1 MTFYEAFL
9 IRALELCLPQ
19 PLRMEVDH
27 REGVK
32 HIQLPDQKAWVEYRG
47 LWSSSGFA
55 LPEQA
60 DAPLAAD
67 ANDWRRLIVE
77 ESLEAHGV
85 SMDETAGKISVQRI
99 EAKAIKA
106 GIRRCV
112 LVSEYAI
119 SYLLKKEVHLTE
131 RQRKE
136 CSEYAMRNTAMGR
149 KIVKKRGHLE
159 RAR

>member
-19 PLRMEVDH
+19 PLRMEVDR

-55 LPEQA
+55 SPEQA

-99 EAKAIKA
+99 EAKAMSTPI
-106 GIRRCV
+106 
-112 LVSEYAI
+112 
-119 SYLLKKEVHLTE
+119 
-131 RQRKE
+131 
-136 CSEYAMRNTAMGR
+136 
-149 KIVKKRGHLE
+149 
-159 RAR
+159 